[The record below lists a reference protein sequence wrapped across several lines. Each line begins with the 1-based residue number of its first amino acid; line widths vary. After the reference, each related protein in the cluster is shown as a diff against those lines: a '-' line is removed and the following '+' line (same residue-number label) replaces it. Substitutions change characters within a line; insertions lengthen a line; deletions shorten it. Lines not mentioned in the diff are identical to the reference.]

1 MKKIILCA
9 GICLAVLAGCS
20 WNKNNSQPAPSAS
33 PSPSPSALPT
43 IDPAITEASD
53 IVGETTAFGTPIV
66 SVQMKDGKISLVSI
80 DEITEDTTKKAL
92 GDQYKLGEQAIAGW
106 SEQIKALEDYIVAHG
121 LDAVDVDEE
130 GKAANEDLR
139 TQCTI
144 TIQNYLQ
151 TVEKAV
157 SQAEHPEPVQ
167 K

>member
-66 SVQMKDGKISLVSI
+66 SVQMKDGKISWVSI
-80 DEITEDTTKKAL
+80 DEIRRRKRWAISISWVNRRSPAGASRSKRWKTTSSRMVWTLWTSMRKA
-92 GDQYKLGEQAIAGW
+92 KR
-106 SEQIKALEDYIVAHG
+106 
-121 LDAVDVDEE
+121 
-130 GKAANEDLR
+130 R
-139 TQCTI
+139 TKICGRSARSRFRTI
-144 TIQNYLQ
+144 CRR
-151 TVEKAV
+151 
-157 SQAEHPEPVQ
+157 
-167 K
+167 

>member
-53 IVGETTAFGTPIV
+53 IVGETTAGGTPIV
-66 SVQMKDGKISLVSI
+66 SVLMKDGKISWVSI

-106 SEQIKALEDYIVAHG
+106 SEQINAREDYSVAQG